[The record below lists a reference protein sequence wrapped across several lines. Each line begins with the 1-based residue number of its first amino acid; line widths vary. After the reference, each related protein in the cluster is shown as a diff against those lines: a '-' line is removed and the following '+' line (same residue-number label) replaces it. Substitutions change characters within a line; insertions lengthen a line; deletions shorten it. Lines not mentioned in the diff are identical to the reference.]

1 MRMEDD
7 ATVANNSWYDAD
19 DAVITTINMMDQVS
33 PLSPGLR
40 VRSPT
45 SMIKNSDDDDEHVIV
60 DIAKDIADDD
70 ELTVTLCFK
79 KKLFGI
85 LSFVAVV
92 VIGIIS
98 VAGLFYGEYIISS
111 ATTSSSSTQHTNELR
126 GSNGVGNRNL
136 DNSKITKDL
145 PLVKGAR

>member
-1 MRMEDD
+1 
-7 ATVANNSWYDAD
+7 
-19 DAVITTINMMDQVS
+19 MDQVS

-70 ELTVTLCFK
+70 ELTVTLCFSK

-98 VAGLFYGEYIISS
+98 VAGLFYRYNIDIISS
-111 ATTSSSSTQHTNELR
+111 AATTSSSPTHTNELR

-136 DNSKITKDL
+136 DNSKFTKDL